1 MRESSLMPSF
11 SRSLRSSS
19 ADGISSIRPSF
30 SWLDTETSPIDTNTA
45 PGMCSVLALSPTWS
59 RTRLGSW
66 MCCASHAG
74 VTTSDSRADATA
86 NSRERMSGDMVPPL
100 EVQDGAA
107 VCGEWD
113 GGCSE
118 WVVGEVD
125 RAQGVVVDD
134 VGDLAVMALQP
145 GTQPEQRVLV
155 G

>member
-45 PGMCSVLALSPTWS
+45 PGMCSVLALSPTGS
-59 RTRLGSW
+59 GARLGAW

-86 NSRERMSGDMVPPL
+86 KSRERMSGDMVPPL

-107 VCGEWD
+107 GGARHAVCGEWD

-118 WVVGEVD
+118 WVVGD
-125 RAQGVVVDD
+125 RLSVVGGLLTTDNR
-134 VGDLAVMALQP
+134 QP
-145 GTQPEQRVLV
+145 INRQP
-155 G
+155 